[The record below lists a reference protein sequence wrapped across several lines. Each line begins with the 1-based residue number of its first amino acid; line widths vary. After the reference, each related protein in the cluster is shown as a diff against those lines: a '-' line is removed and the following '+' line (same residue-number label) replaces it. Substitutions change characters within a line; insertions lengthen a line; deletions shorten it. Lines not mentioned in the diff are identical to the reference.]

1 MTILSRRTVLGLPI
15 GLAPGLG
22 FSTPGRRRMRPRTLP
37 GTIRFDLA
45 GESRPPRRITLYIP
59 PGEPPA
65 GGWPSLTLLD
75 GNALAGTAST
85 SSGCASGLS
94 GWQRFVRLPLRH
106 CRDRIPNGGGLRQ
119 CGPLVGLHPAPPAG
133 TTPSYKRAAQ
143 SCAPAE
149 LPPSSI
155 S

>member
-15 GLAPGLG
+15 GLCAGFGLPHSWAAADAPA
-22 FSTPGRRRMRPRTLP
+22 TLP

-75 GNALAGTAST
+75 GNALAGTAIDIER
-85 SSGCASGLS
+85 GAMREIG
-94 GWQRFVRLPLRH
+94 
-106 CRDRIPNGGGLRQ
+106 
-119 CGPLVGLHPAPPAG
+119 
-133 TTPSYKRAAQ
+133 
-143 SCAPAE
+143 
-149 LPPSSI
+149 
-155 S
+155 